1 MVEFLLCFDV
11 LSAPN
16 IILIPK
22 VFSNQEFFRRMSH
35 DLITICPRHRAEYG
49 IRWRTGKTMCSVP
62 SPMIAHKSAK
72 VKGTRRISSQLS
84 SLILKETGQL
94 IVVGSRK

>member
-1 MVEFLLCFDV
+1 
-11 LSAPN
+11 
-16 IILIPK
+16 
-22 VFSNQEFFRRMSH
+22 
-35 DLITICPRHRAEYG
+35 
-49 IRWRTGKTMCSVP
+49 MCSVP
-62 SPMIAHKSAK
+62 SPIIAHKSAK